1 VVLLWMLYVIVV
13 SIFLSAAALAA
24 EHAERV
30 RRGST
35 RWVWA
40 LGIVASLLVPASIAS
55 VSIQLPQIPNFVTPA
70 VSQRIVALRQMTV
83 KELSPSTFLGAGARQ
98 FAARPSLDILLKRAW
113 FAASVAMLLALLF
126 SAAYLFYR
134 KRRWERGTLA
144 GAPVYITEHAGP
156 AVVGIFRPRI
166 VIPRWVQE
174 SSPEVQRHVIA
185 HEQAHLDAH
194 DVGLFTGALFLL
206 VCMPWN
212 LPLWW
217 QLRRLRYAIEVDC
230 DARVLKAGHD
240 TVSYGETLIEVGQ
253 RRSIYMGAVAG
264 MSESKSFLEDRINI
278 MVRKPARWWRV
289 SAAALGFLS
298 LALVAVAAEVGP
310 PDETTSSEAA
320 VPINMESVLLD
331 RYSGGYQLTPS
342 AVLTVTREGDQLF
355 AQLTGQPKAEIFAK
369 SEREFFYKVVNAQ
382 ISFDGD
388 MHGRTTGLVLHQNGA
403 NIPAPRINAAAAQQI
418 AANLAARIQSQTPL
432 PGSEAAARRLI
443 AGVASGNP
451 NYEEMSPALAEA
463 VRKQLPKL
471 QPWLADLG
479 PIASVQ
485 FVGVGNQ
492 GWDVYALKHEHGSS
506 QLRIILDAR
515 GIITG
520 ALSSAGP

>member
-1 VVLLWMLYVIVV
+1 MLLWMLYVIVV
-13 SIFLSAAALAA
+13 SLFMSGAALAA
-24 EHAERV
+24 EHAERL

-40 LGIVASLLVPASIAS
+40 LSIIASLMVPAAIAS
-55 VSIQLPQIPNFVTPA
+55 VSIQLPQIPNFIAPA
-70 VSQRIVALRQMTV
+70 MSQRTVALRQITA
-83 KELSPSTFLGAGARQ
+83 KELSPSIFLGAGARQ
-98 FAARPSLDILLKRAW
+98 FAARPSLDSLLKRAW
-113 FAASVAMLLALLF
+113 FAASVAMLLTLLF

-134 KRRWERGTLA
+134 RRRWEPGTIA
-144 GAPVYITEHAGP
+144 GAPVYVTEHTGP

-166 VIPRWVQE
+166 VIPRWVQKASLE
-174 SSPEVQRHVIA
+174 IQGHVIA

-212 LPLWW
+212 LSLWW
-217 QLRRLRYAIEVDC
+217 QLRRLRCAIEVDC

-240 TVSYGETLIEVGQ
+240 TQSYGETLIVVCQ
-253 RRSIYMGAVAG
+253 RRSIYVGAVAA

-278 MVRKPARWWRV
+278 MVRKPARRWRV
-289 SAAALGFLS
+289 SAAALGCLS
-298 LALVAVAAEVGP
+298 LALVAAAAEVGP

-320 VPINMESVLLD
+320 TATNLDSVVLD
-331 RYSGGYQLTPS
+331 RYTGSYQLTPN
-342 AVLTVTREGDQLF
+342 AVLTMTREGDKLF

-369 SEREFFYKVVNAQ
+369 SEREFFYKIVDAQ
-382 ISFDGD
+382 ISFNSDTQGN
-388 MHGRTTGLVLHQNGA
+388 TTGLVLHQNGA

-443 AGVASGNP
+443 AGVATGNP

-463 VRKQLPKL
+463 VRKQLPQL
-471 QPWLADLG
+471 QPWLSDLG
-479 PIASVQ
+479 PIVSVQ

-492 GWDVYALKHEHGSS
+492 GWDVYTLKHEHGSS
-506 QLRIILDAR
+506 QLRIVLDAR

>member
-1 VVLLWMLYVIVV
+1 MLLWMLYVIVV
-13 SIFLSAAALAA
+13 GLFLSGAALAA
-24 EHAERV
+24 EHAERL

-40 LGIVASLLVPASIAS
+40 MGIIASLLVPAIMAS

-70 VSQRIVALRQMTV
+70 VSQRIVALRQITA
-83 KELSPSTFLGAGARQ
+83 KELSPSTYLGASARQ
-98 FAARPSLDILLKRAW
+98 FTARPSLDTLLKRAW
-113 FAASVAMLLALLF
+113 FTASVAMLLALLF

-134 KRRWERGTLA
+134 KRRWERGRIA

-166 VIPRWVQE
+166 VIPRWVQRA
-174 SSPEVQRHVIA
+174 SLEVQGHVIA

-217 QLRRLRYAIEVDC
+217 QLRRLRCAIEVDC

-240 TVSYGETLIEVGQ
+240 TASYGETLIAVAE
-253 RRSIYMGAVAG
+253 RRSLYIGAVAG
-264 MSESKSFLEDRINI
+264 MSESKSFLEDRISI
-278 MVRKPARWWRV
+278 MVRKPARWWRM
-289 SAAALGFLS
+289 SAAALGCLS

-310 PDETTSSEAA
+310 PESTSAEATVA
-320 VPINMESVLLD
+320 INMDSVVLD
-331 RYSGGYQLTPS
+331 RYTGSYQLTPN
-342 AVLTVTREGDQLF
+342 AVLTITREGDKLF

-369 SEREFFYKVVNAQ
+369 SEREFFYKIVDAQ
-382 ISFDGD
+382 ISFDSDTQGN
-388 MHGRTTGLVLHQNGA
+388 TTGLLLHQNGA
-403 NIPAPRINAAAAQQI
+403 NIPAPRINAVAAQQI

-432 PGSEAAARRLI
+432 PGSEAAARRLVV
-443 AGVASGNP
+443 GVATGNP
-451 NYEEMSPALAEA
+451 NYDEMSPALGEA

-479 PIASVQ
+479 PIISAQ

-492 GWDVYALKHEHGSS
+492 GWDVYTLKHEHGSS
-506 QLRIILDAR
+506 QLRIVLDTR
-515 GIITG
+515 GTITG
-520 ALSSAGP
+520 ALLSAGP

>member
-1 VVLLWMLYVIVV
+1 MLLWMLYVIVV
-13 SIFLSAAALAA
+13 SLFLSGAALAA
-24 EHAERV
+24 ERAERL

-40 LGIVASLLVPASIAS
+40 LGIVASLLVPATIAS

-70 VSQRIVALRQMTV
+70 VSQRVVALRQITA
-83 KELSPSTFLGAGARQ
+83 KELSPSSFLGAGARQ
-98 FAARPSLDILLKRAW
+98 FAARPSLDTLLKRVW
-113 FAASVAMLLALLF
+113 LAASVAMLLALLF
-126 SAAYLFYR
+126 SAAYLLYR
-134 KRRWERGTLA
+134 KRRWERGTIA

-166 VIPRWVQE
+166 VIPRWVQKA
-174 SSPEVQRHVIA
+174 SPEIQGHIIA

-212 LPLWW
+212 LSLWW
-217 QLRRLRYAIEVDC
+217 QLRRLRCAIEVDC

-240 TVSYGETLIEVGQ
+240 TASYGETLIVVGE
-253 RRSIYMGAVAG
+253 RRSLYIGAVAG
-264 MSESKSFLEDRINI
+264 MSESKSFLEDRISI
-278 MVRKPARWWRV
+278 MVQKPARWWRV
-289 SAAALGFLS
+289 SAAALGCLS
-298 LALVAVAAEVGP
+298 LALVAIAAEVGP

-320 VPINMESVLLD
+320 VAINMDSVVLD
-331 RYSGGYQLTPS
+331 RYTGSYQLTPN
-342 AVLTVTREGDQLF
+342 AVLTMTREGDKLF

-369 SEREFFYKVVNAQ
+369 SEREFFYKIVDAQ
-382 ISFDGD
+382 ISFDSDRQGN
-388 MHGRTTGLVLHQNGA
+388 TTGLVLHQNGA

-432 PGSEAAARRLI
+432 PGSEAAARRLV
-443 AGVASGNP
+443 AGVATGNP
-451 NYEEMSPALAEA
+451 NYDEMSPALADA

-479 PIASVQ
+479 PVVSVQ

-492 GWDVYALKHEHGSS
+492 GWDVYTLKHEHGSS
-506 QLRIILDAR
+506 QLRIVLDAR